1 MVSPNPQGVAQ
12 RNGHHAP
19 QDHPAGAVFT
29 NESPRPG
36 DPIAR
41 GVRADPHAVTI
52 SGLVLD
58 QSYGPATQSPASPAN
73 ASTPQTAPKYHVAE
87 SLKNLDRDLPPPG
100 HFPFTRGLFPA
111 GYRTRLW
118 TMRQFAGFG
127 SADDTNQ
134 RFKYL
139 LHQAKGT
146 SANTGLSTAFD
157 LPTLMG
163 RDSDDPLSAGEV
175 GKCGVAICTIEDMH
189 RLYADIPVGSVT
201 VSQTINGPA
210 CVIWAL
216 YLAHALQRGVK
227 WADLGGTLQ
236 NDILKE
242 FHAQNEFIYPPEPSV
257 KLVVDTIEFQ
267 SKFLPKWNSVSI
279 SGYHIR
285 EAGSTATQELA
296 FTLRDGLEYVE
307 ACLERGLTLE
317 EFAPRLSFFF
327 NSHNEFFEEICK
339 LRAARRI
346 WARAMKGRYGAKN
359 ERSMYMKTHVQTAG
373 CSLTEQ
379 QPLNNIIRVAYQA
392 MAAVLG
398 GCQSLHTDSMDETL
412 GLPTEQ
418 AVTVA
423 LRTQQIL
430 AHETGVT
437 RVTDPLGGA
446 WFIEQLTDTMEREA
460 LAYIDDIDRM
470 GDLANAHR
478 AHTHLGKLDPDL
490 TKHAAYGPRPGYGR
504 GVVHGINKGY
514 FRRQIA
520 EASYRFSEEC
530 EAGDRLIVG
539 VNAYVDKDEK
549 RPIDILQIPH
559 TVEVEQCDRLSK
571 FKSRRDPASVSRALD
586 AVRAACQGRA
596 WSTQFAGQLPWSGS
610 IGSAGTASTNGSA
623 PGATAGSSAGA
634 AGGGLHPTN
643 VMPAL
648 VEGALAGC
656 TLGEMV
662 QAMADIYGR
671 YTGGPEW

>member
-1 MVSPNPQGVAQ
+1 MTHTTSITG
-12 RNGHHAP
+12 
-19 QDHPAGAVFT
+19 
-29 NESPRPG
+29 PG
-36 DPIAR
+36 LDNASI
-41 GVRADPHAVTI
+41 DPHAVTI
-52 SGLVLD
+52 SGIVLNP
-58 QSYGPATQSPASPAN
+58 SYTPADLP
-73 ASTPQTAPKYHVAE
+73 E
-87 SLKNLDRDLPPPG
+87 SLQNFERDINDPG
-100 HFPFTRGLFPA
+100 EFPYTRGLFPQ

-139 LHQAKGT
+139 LEAAKT
-146 SANTGLSTAFD
+146 STKANTGLSTAFD

-163 RDSDDPLSAGEV
+163 RDSDDMLSIGEV
-175 GKCGVAICTIEDMH
+175 GKCGVAIDTIEDMH
-189 RLYADIPVGSVT
+189 RLYADIPIDQVT

-210 CVIWAL
+210 CVIWAM
-216 YLAHALQRGVK
+216 YLAMAKQRNIG
-227 WADLGGTLQ
+227 WDTLGGTLQ

-242 FHAQNEFIYPPEPSV
+242 FHAQNEFIYPPEAST

-267 SKFLPKWNSVSI
+267 SQHLPKWNSVSI

-285 EAGSTATQELA
+285 EAGSSAPQELA
-296 FTLRDGLEYVE
+296 FTLRDGMEYVE
-307 ACLERGLTLE
+307 ACLLRGMDIDQ
-317 EFAPRLSFFF
+317 FAPRLSFFF
-327 NSHNEFFEEICK
+327 NAHNEFFEEICK

-346 WARAMKGRYGAKN
+346 WARMMRDRYGAKN
-359 ERSMYMKTHVQTAG
+359 ERSWYMKTHVQTAG

-379 QPLNNIIRVAYQA
+379 QPLNNIVRVAYQA
-392 MAAVLG
+392 MAGVLG

-437 RVTDPLGGA
+437 RTVDPLGGSY
-446 WFIEQLTDTMEREA
+446 FIEELTDKIEAEA
-460 LAYIDDIDRM
+460 LAYIEEIDNM
-470 GDLANAHR
+470 
-478 AHTHLGKLDPDL
+478 
-490 TKHAAYGPRPGYGR
+490 GR
-504 GVVHGINKGY
+504 GPWKPEHATTSSIDEGGAVNGIHKGY

-530 EAGDRLIVG
+530 EAGDRIIVG
-539 VNAYVDKDEK
+539 VNQYTDDNEE
-549 RPIDILQIPH
+549 RPIDILTISE
-559 TVEVEQCDRLSK
+559 EVERVQNERLAE
-571 FKSRRDPASVSRALD
+571 FKSRRDDAAVEAALETIREDARA
-586 AVRAACQGRA
+586 
-596 WSTQFAGQLPWSGS
+596 
-610 IGSAGTASTNGSA
+610 NK
-623 PGATAGSSAGA
+623 
-634 AGGGLHPTN
+634 N

-648 VEGALAGC
+648 VEGALANC

>member
-1 MVSPNPQGVAQ
+1 MSTYTHQ
-12 RNGHHAP
+12 
-19 QDHPAGAVFT
+19 HPEHRVIGPSLENV
-29 NESPRPG
+29 
-36 DPIAR
+36 
-41 GVRADPHAVTI
+41 DPHTVTI

-58 QSYGPATQSPASPAN
+58 AVYSADRP
-73 ASTPQTAPKYHVAE
+73 AE
-87 SLKNLDRDLPPPG
+87 SLQNLPRDIAGPG
-100 HFPFTRGLFPA
+100 QYPFTRGLFPE

-127 SADDTNQ
+127 SADDTNK

-139 LHQAKGT
+139 LEQAKVGGAGGKVQ
-146 SANTGLSTAFD
+146 ANTGLSTAFD

-163 RDSDDPLSAGEV
+163 RDSDDPLSVGEV
-175 GKCGVAICTIEDMH
+175 GRCGVAIDTIEDMH
-189 RLYADIPVGSVT
+189 RLYADIPIDKVT

-210 CVIWAL
+210 AVIWAM
-216 YLAHALQRGVK
+216 YLAMARQRGIG
-227 WADLGGTLQ
+227 WETLGGTLQ

-242 FHAQNEFIYPPEPSV
+242 FHSQNEFIFPPEASV

-267 SKFLPKWNSVSI
+267 SRNCPRWNSVSI

-285 EAGSTATQELA
+285 EAGSTAVQELA
-296 FTLRDGLEYVE
+296 FTLRDGMEYVE
-307 ACLERGLTLE
+307 ACIERGLPVD
-317 EFAPRLSFFF
+317 EFAPRLSYFF

-346 WARAMKGRYGAKN
+346 WARMMRERYGAKN
-359 ERSMYMKTHVQTAG
+359 ERSWFMKTHVQTAG

-379 QPLNNIIRVAYQA
+379 QPLNNIVRVAYQA

-430 AHETGVT
+430 AYETGVT
-437 RVTDPLGGA
+437 RTVDPLGGS
-446 WFIEQLTDTMEREA
+446 WFIEELTDKMEAGA
-460 LAYIDDIDRM
+460 LELIDEIDRM
-470 GDLANAHR
+470 GTYGDAGKGAKGQAGASLAEHPAYR
-478 AHTHLGKLDPDL
+478 A
-490 TKHAAYGPRPGYGR
+490 RQGYGR
-504 GVVHGINKGY
+504 AVVAGINKGY

-530 EAGDRLIVG
+530 EANDRIIVG
-539 VNAYVDKDEK
+539 VNAFTEGSDE
-549 RPIDILQIPH
+549 RPLDILQISH
-559 TVEVEQCDRLSK
+559 QVETDQCARLAA
-571 FKSRRDPASVSRALD
+571 FKARRDTRGVSRALD
-586 AVRAACQGRA
+586 AIREAARADK
-596 WSTQFAGQLPWSGS
+596 
-610 IGSAGTASTNGSA
+610 
-623 PGATAGSSAGA
+623 
-634 AGGGLHPTN
+634 N

-648 VEGALAGC
+648 VDGALANC

-662 QAMADIYGR
+662 QALADVYGR
-671 YTGGPEW
+671 YGGGPEW

>member
-1 MVSPNPQGVAQ
+1 MSTTSSRPTSTEPAITTSAHRGPAPVVDPN
-12 RNGHHAP
+12 
-19 QDHPAGAVFT
+19 
-29 NESPRPG
+29 
-36 DPIAR
+36 
-41 GVRADPHAVTI
+41 AVTI
-52 SGLVLD
+52 SGLVLNP
-58 QSYGPATQSPASPAN
+58 SYGPETQKPAGSSAAYP
-73 ASTPQTAPKYHVAE
+73 TPE
-87 SLKNLDRDLPPPG
+87 SLKSGNLDRDVPPPG
-100 HFPFTRGLFPA
+100 QYPYTRGLFPE

-127 SADDTNQ
+127 SADDTNR

-139 LHQAKGT
+139 LEAAKGT
-146 SANTGLSTAFD
+146 KANTGLSTAFD

-163 RDSDDPLSAGEV
+163 RDSDDELSVGEV
-175 GKCGVAICTIEDMH
+175 GRCGVAIDTIEDMH
-189 RLYADIPVGSVT
+189 RLYADIPVGQVT

-210 CVIWAL
+210 AVIWAM
-216 YLAHALQRGVK
+216 YLGHAIQRGIS
-227 WADLGGTLQ
+227 WDTLGGTLQ

-242 FHAQNEFIYPPEPSV
+242 FHSQNEFIYPPEPSV

-267 SKFLPKWNSVSI
+267 SRFVPRWNSVSI

-296 FTLRDGLEYVE
+296 FTLRDGMEYVE
-307 ACLERGLTLE
+307 ACVERGLDLDS
-317 EFAPRLSFFF
+317 FAPRLSFFF
-327 NSHNEFFEEICK
+327 NSHNEFFEELCK

-346 WARAMKGRYGAKN
+346 WARMMRGRYGAKSD
-359 ERSMYMKTHVQTAG
+359 RSWFMKTHVQTAG

-379 QPLNNIIRVAYQA
+379 QPLNNIVRVAFQA
-392 MAAVLG
+392 MSAALG

-430 AHETGVT
+430 AHETGIT
-437 RVTDPLGGA
+437 RVADPLGGS

-460 LAYIDDIDRM
+460 LNYIDEIDRM
-470 GDLANAHR
+470 GEYKGQTGKGQRGKQEEIADLS
-478 AHTHLGKLDPDL
+478 
-490 TKHAAYGPRPGYGR
+490 KHPAYEPRSSFGR
-504 GVVHGINKGY
+504 SCINGINRGY

-530 EAGDRLIVG
+530 EAGDRIIVG
-539 VNAYVDKDEK
+539 VNAYVDNDEK
-549 RPIDILQIPH
+549 RPIEILQISH
-559 TVEVEQCDRLSK
+559 EVETDQCSRLAA
-571 FKSRRDPASVSRALD
+571 FKQRRDAGVVAKALDNIRDVCQGKAPRHSLGLLAIGGPGGKDHAPATSNPAS
-586 AVRAACQGRA
+586 
-596 WSTQFAGQLPWSGS
+596 W
-610 IGSAGTASTNGSA
+610 
-623 PGATAGSSAGA
+623 
-634 AGGGLHPTN
+634 GLHATN

-648 VEGALAGC
+648 VEGSLANC

-671 YTGGPEW
+671 YSGGPEW

>member
-1 MVSPNPQGVAQ
+1 MTTLNRTSAAGTPISGSASNKPAVTKIDPQ
-12 RNGHHAP
+12 
-19 QDHPAGAVFT
+19 
-29 NESPRPG
+29 
-36 DPIAR
+36 
-41 GVRADPHAVTI
+41 AVTI

-58 QSYGPATQSPASPAN
+58 PAYGPAQQGFTPPASM
-73 ASTPQTAPKYHVAE
+73 ASDAA
-87 SLKNLDRDLPPPG
+87 LARDLPAPG
-100 HFPFTRGLFPA
+100 QFPYTRGLFPH

-127 SADDTNQ
+127 SADDTNK

-139 LHQAKGT
+139 LEQAKSST
-146 SANTGLSTAFD
+146 AANTGLSTAFD

-163 RDSDDPLSAGEV
+163 RDSDDELCVGEV
-175 GKCGVAICTIEDMH
+175 GRCGVAIDTIEDIH
-189 RLYADIPVGSVT
+189 RLYADIPVDKVT

-210 CVIWAL
+210 AVIWAM
-216 YLAHALQRGVK
+216 YLAHAIERGIP
-227 WADLGGTLQ
+227 WTTLGGTLQ

-242 FHAQNEFIYPPEPSV
+242 FHSQNEFIYPPEPSV

-267 SKFLPKWNSVSI
+267 SRFVPKWNSVSI

-285 EAGSTATQELA
+285 EAGSTAHQELA
-296 FTLRDGLEYVE
+296 FTIRDGMEYVE
-307 ACLERGLTLE
+307 ACLERGMNIDS
-317 EFAPRLSFFF
+317 FAPRLSFFF

-346 WARAMKGRYGAKN
+346 WARVMKERYGATSD
-359 ERSMYMKTHVQTAG
+359 RSWFMKTHVQTAG

-379 QPLNNIIRVAYQA
+379 QPMNNIVRVAYQA

-437 RVTDPLGGA
+437 RATDPLGGS
-446 WFIEQLTDTMEREA
+446 WFVEQLTDTMEREA
-460 LAYIDDIDRM
+460 LKLIDEIDRM
-470 GDLANAHR
+470 GDYTDWKPAKDTAKDTNKDTSA
-478 AHTHLGKLDPDL
+478 DL
-490 TKHAAYGPRPGYGR
+490 YKHAAYERRQSFGR
-504 GVVHGINKGY
+504 SCIQGINRGY
-514 FRRQIA
+514 FRRSIA

-530 EAGDRLIVG
+530 EAGDRIIVG
-539 VNAYVDKDEK
+539 VNAYTESSEE
-549 RPIDILQIPH
+549 RPMDILTISHQ
-559 TVEVEQCDRLSK
+559 VEIDQCARLAE
-571 FKSRRDPASVSRALD
+571 FKKRRNAAKVARGLD
-586 AVRAACQGRA
+586 AIRAACMGKPYTLQHEIPGHD
-596 WSTQFAGQLPWSGS
+596 S
-610 IGSAGTASTNGSA
+610 ITKGIHA
-623 PGATAGSSAGA
+623 
-634 AGGGLHPTN
+634 TN

-648 VEGALAGC
+648 VDGALAMC

-662 QAMADIYGR
+662 QAMADVYGR
-671 YTGGPEW
+671 YSGGPEW

>member
-1 MVSPNPQGVAQ
+1 MSNTTHSTSISG
-12 RNGHHAP
+12 
-19 QDHPAGAVFT
+19 
-29 NESPRPG
+29 PG
-36 DPIAR
+36 LDNSLDNTTI
-41 GVRADPHAVTI
+41 DPHAVTI
-52 SGLVLD
+52 SGIALNP
-58 QSYGPATQSPASPAN
+58 SY
-73 ASTPQTAPKYHVAE
+73 TPENLPV
-87 SLKNLDRDLPPPG
+87 SLQNFDRDINNPG
-100 HFPFTRGLFPA
+100 EFPYTRGLFPQ

-139 LHQAKGT
+139 LEAAKT
-146 SANTGLSTAFD
+146 STKANTGLSTAFD

-163 RDSDDPLSAGEV
+163 RDSDDMLSIGEV
-175 GKCGVAICTIEDMH
+175 GKCGVAIDTIEDMH
-189 RLYADIPVGSVT
+189 RLYADIPIDQVT

-210 CVIWAL
+210 CVIWAM
-216 YLAHALQRGVK
+216 YLAMAKQRNIP
-227 WADLGGTLQ
+227 WDTLGGTLQ

-242 FHAQNEFIYPPEPSV
+242 FHAQNEFIYPPEAST

-267 SKFLPKWNSVSI
+267 SQHLPKWNSVSI

-285 EAGSTATQELA
+285 EAGSSAPQELA
-296 FTLRDGLEYVE
+296 FTLRDGMEYVE
-307 ACLERGLTLE
+307 ACLLRGMDVD

-327 NSHNEFFEEICK
+327 NAHNEFFEEICK

-346 WARAMKGRYGAKN
+346 WARMMRDRYGAKN
-359 ERSMYMKTHVQTAG
+359 KRSWFMKTHVQTAG

-379 QPLNNIIRVAYQA
+379 QPLNNIVRVAYQA
-392 MAAVLG
+392 MAGVLG

-437 RVTDPLGGA
+437 RTTDPLGGSY
-446 WFIEQLTDTMEREA
+446 FIEELTDKMEAEA
-460 LAYIDDIDRM
+460 LAYIEEIDNM
-470 GDLANAHR
+470 
-478 AHTHLGKLDPDL
+478 
-490 TKHAAYGPRPGYGR
+490 GR
-504 GVVHGINKGY
+504 GPWKPEHATTSTIDEGGAVGGIHKGY

-530 EAGDRLIVG
+530 EAGDRIIVG
-539 VNAYVDKDEK
+539 VNQYTDDNEE
-549 RPIDILQIPH
+549 RPIDILTISE
-559 TVEVEQCDRLSK
+559 EVETVQNERLAD
-571 FKSRRDPASVSRALD
+571 FKQRRDDAAVEAALETIREDARA
-586 AVRAACQGRA
+586 
-596 WSTQFAGQLPWSGS
+596 
-610 IGSAGTASTNGSA
+610 NK
-623 PGATAGSSAGA
+623 
-634 AGGGLHPTN
+634 N

-648 VEGALAGC
+648 VEGALANC

>member
-1 MVSPNPQGVAQ
+1 MTTAHGRPSTHSPTPTPAPPNSTKVDPQ
-12 RNGHHAP
+12 
-19 QDHPAGAVFT
+19 
-29 NESPRPG
+29 
-36 DPIAR
+36 
-41 GVRADPHAVTI
+41 AVTI
-52 SGLVLD
+52 SGLVL
-58 QSYGPATQSPASPAN
+58 GATYSPN
-73 ASTPQTAPKYHVAE
+73 APVVE
-87 SLKNLDRDLPPPG
+87 SLKSSEHIDRDLGKGGQPG
-100 HFPFTRGLFPA
+100 QYPYTRGLFPQ

-127 SADDTNQ
+127 SADDTNK

-139 LHQAKGT
+139 LEQAKGT

-163 RDSDDPLSAGEV
+163 RDSDDELCVGEV

-189 RLYADIPVGSVT
+189 RLYADIPIGSVT

-210 CVIWAL
+210 AVIWAM
-216 YLAHALQRGVK
+216 YLAHALQRGIS
-227 WADLGGTLQ
+227 WDTLGGTLQ

-242 FHAQNEFIYPPEPSV
+242 FHSQNEFIYPPEPSV

-267 SKFLPKWNSVSI
+267 SKFVPKWNSVSI

-285 EAGSTATQELA
+285 EAGSTAPQELA
-296 FTLRDGLEYVE
+296 FTLRDGMEYVE
-307 ACLERGLTLE
+307 ACLERGMDIDS
-317 EFAPRLSFFF
+317 FAPRLSFFF

-346 WARAMKGRYGAKN
+346 WARVMRHRYGAKSD
-359 ERSMYMKTHVQTAG
+359 RSWFMKTHVQTAG

-379 QPLNNIIRVAYQA
+379 QPLNNIVRVAYQA

-437 RVTDPLGGA
+437 RVTDPLGGS

-460 LAYIDDIDRM
+460 LNLLHEIDCMGEYGDWPTRARSASEGLSSDLSTHSAYESR
-470 GDLANAHR
+470 R
-478 AHTHLGKLDPDL
+478 TF
-490 TKHAAYGPRPGYGR
+490 GR
-504 GVVHGINKGY
+504 SVVNGINRGY
-514 FRRQIA
+514 FRRAIA

-530 EAGDRLIVG
+530 EAGDRITVG
-539 VNAYVDKDEK
+539 VNAYFDPDEK
-549 RPIDILQIPH
+549 RPIEILQIGH
-559 TVEVEQCDRLSK
+559 EVEEQQNARLAD
-571 FKSRRDPASVSRALD
+571 FKRRRDPALVAKALD
-586 AVRAACQGRA
+586 NIRDICQGKPPRH
-596 WSTQFAGQLPWSGS
+596 TLGLLK
-610 IGSAGTASTNGSA
+610 AGTLTTSNPAEA
-623 PGATAGSSAGA
+623 
-634 AGGGLHPTN
+634 GLHATN

-648 VEGALAGC
+648 VEGSLANC

>member
-1 MVSPNPQGVAQ
+1 MSTSIPDRLSGVASPATSKPPAK
-12 RNGHHAP
+12 AP
-19 QDHPAGAVFT
+19 V
-29 NESPRPG
+29 
-36 DPIAR
+36 DPN
-41 GVRADPHAVTI
+41 AVTI

-58 QSYGPATQSPASPAN
+58 PSYGPSSIAGGPP
-73 ASTPQTAPKYHVAE
+73 E
-87 SLKNLDRDLPPPG
+87 SLKHIDRDLGNDAQPG
-100 HFPFTRGLFPA
+100 QFPYTRGLFPQ

-127 SADDTNQ
+127 SADDTNK

-139 LHQAKGT
+139 LSQAKGT
-146 SANTGLSTAFD
+146 NANTGLSTAFD

-163 RDSDDPLSAGEV
+163 RDSDDPLCVGEV
-175 GKCGVAICTIEDMH
+175 GKCGVAIDTIEDMH
-189 RLYADIPVGSVT
+189 RLYADIPVGEVT

-210 CVIWAL
+210 AVIWAM
-216 YLAHALQRGVK
+216 YLAHAMQRGIS
-227 WADLGGTLQ
+227 WSTLGGTLQ

-242 FHAQNEFIYPPEPSV
+242 FHSQNEFIYPPEASV

-267 SKFLPKWNSVSI
+267 SRHVPKWNSVSI

-296 FTLRDGLEYVE
+296 FTLRDGMEYVE
-307 ACLERGLTLE
+307 ACMERGLAIDD
-317 EFAPRLSFFF
+317 FAPRLSFFF
-327 NSHNEFFEEICK
+327 NSHNEFFEELCK

-346 WARAMKGRYGAKN
+346 WARVMRDRYGAKN
-359 ERSMYMKTHVQTAG
+359 ERSWFMKTHVQTAG

-379 QPLNNIIRVAYQA
+379 QPLNNVVRVAYQA

-437 RVTDPLGGA
+437 RVVDPLGGS

-460 LAYIDDIDRM
+460 LHFIHEIDQM
-470 GDLANAHR
+470 GTYADWNASRARGEGNAEPLANHPAYQSR
-478 AHTHLGKLDPDL
+478 RTFGKS
-490 TKHAAYGPRPGYGR
+490 
-504 GVVHGINKGY
+504 VVSGINKGY
-514 FRRQIA
+514 FRRKIA

-530 EAGDRLIVG
+530 EAGDRIIVG
-539 VNAYVDKDEK
+539 VNAYADSTEE
-549 RPIDILQIPH
+549 RPIDILKIGEQ
-559 TVEVEQCDRLSK
+559 VETEQCERLAA
-571 FKSRRDPASVSRALD
+571 FKKRRDASLVARALD
-586 AVRAACQGRA
+586 NIRDVSQGRPPRH
-596 WSTQFAGQLPWSGS
+596 SLGVLKLPASN
-610 IGSAGTASTNGSA
+610 GTGPS
-623 PGATAGSSAGA
+623 
-634 AGGGLHPTN
+634 LHATN

-648 VEGALAGC
+648 VEGSLCNC

-662 QAMADIYGR
+662 QAMADVYAR
-671 YTGGPEW
+671 YSGGPEW

>member
-1 MVSPNPQGVAQ
+1 MLQQSPHATEQ
-12 RNGHHAP
+12 RMTTTNIAGPGIDPTTGH
-19 QDHPAGAVFT
+19 V
-29 NESPRPG
+29 
-36 DPIAR
+36 
-41 GVRADPHAVTI
+41 DPHAVTI
-52 SGLVLD
+52 SGLALNPL
-58 QSYGPATQSPASPAN
+58 YGPPFTDHPP
-73 ASTPQTAPKYHVAE
+73 AE
-87 SLKNLDRDLPPPG
+87 SLNNIPRDIAAPG
-100 HFPFTRGLFPA
+100 EFPYTRGLFPQ

-139 LHQAKGT
+139 LAQAKSGT
-146 SANTGLSTAFD
+146 KANTGLSTAFD

-163 RDSDDPLSAGEV
+163 RDSDDTLSVGEV
-175 GKCGVAICTIEDMH
+175 GKCGVAIDTIEDMH
-189 RLYADIPVGSVT
+189 RLYADIPIDQVT

-210 CVIWAL
+210 AVIWAM
-216 YLAHALQRGVK
+216 YLAMAKQRDIP
-227 WADLGGTLQ
+227 WTSLGGTLQ

-267 SKFLPKWNSVSI
+267 SQHVPRWNSVSI

-296 FTLRDGLEYVE
+296 FTLRDGMEYVE
-307 ACLERGLTLE
+307 ACLERGLDIDS
-317 EFAPRLSFFF
+317 FAPRLSFFF
-327 NSHNEFFEEICK
+327 NSHNEFFEEVCK

-346 WARAMKGRYGAKN
+346 WARMMRDRYGAKN
-359 ERSMYMKTHVQTAG
+359 ERSWFMKTHVQTAG

-379 QPLNNIIRVAYQA
+379 QPLNNIVRVAYQA

-437 RVTDPLGGA
+437 RTTDPLGGS
-446 WFIEQLTDTMEREA
+446 WFIEELTDKMEAEA
-460 LAYIDDIDRM
+460 LSYINDIDEM
-470 GDLANAHR
+470 GGGTYPA
-478 AHTHLGKLDPDL
+478 G
-490 TKHAAYGPRPGYGR
+490 HA
-504 GVVHGINKGY
+504 GVVAGINRGY

-530 EAGDRLIVG
+530 EAKDRIIVG
-539 VNAYVDKDEK
+539 VNEYTDSSDD
-549 RPIDILQIPH
+549 RPIDILQIGP
-559 TVEVEQCDRLSK
+559 EVEQVQVDRLTK
-571 FKSRRDPASVSRALD
+571 FKVARDDAAVASALD
-586 AVRAACQGRA
+586 RIRDDAREDR
-596 WSTQFAGQLPWSGS
+596 
-610 IGSAGTASTNGSA
+610 
-623 PGATAGSSAGA
+623 
-634 AGGGLHPTN
+634 N

-648 VEGALAGC
+648 IDGALANC

-662 QAMADIYGR
+662 QALADIYGR
-671 YTGGPEW
+671 YGGGPEW